1 MILSKSSSPWMI
13 LIYVE
18 IQLASKY
25 YKGLK
30 KRGGGGELVLINIY
44 NSIRGLLKLI
54 FTSLFNYSPRL
65 KQRKLQPT

>member
-30 KRGGGGELVLINIY
+30 KRGGGG
-44 NSIRGLLKLI
+44 R
-54 FTSLFNYSPRL
+54 TSFNKYI
-65 KQRKLQPT
+65 